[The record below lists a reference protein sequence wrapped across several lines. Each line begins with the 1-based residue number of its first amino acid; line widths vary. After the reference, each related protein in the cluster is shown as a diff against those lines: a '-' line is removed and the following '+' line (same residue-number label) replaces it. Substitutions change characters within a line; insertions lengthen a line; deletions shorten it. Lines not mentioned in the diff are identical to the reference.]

1 MVKKKMKKINY
12 VIVATGFMD
21 NSGLSPRV
29 EKEMNRLR
37 KEVSEELYDRLVDQ
51 LLPFSEGLQM
61 EMAINLNTLV
71 EDSVMHWT
79 GCRAADTVLNEC
91 YACINQELV
100 GKEAGDEEEE
110 D

>member
-1 MVKKKMKKINY
+1 MKKNNY
-12 VIVATGFMD
+12 RTVARGIMD
-21 NSGLSPRV
+21 ESGLSPRV

-37 KEVSEELYDRLVDQ
+37 KDVSEELFERLVDQ

-61 EMAINLNTLV
+61 EMAMNLNTLV

-91 YACINQELV
+91 YACINSEYV
-100 GKEAGDEEEE
+100 RKEADDEEEE